1 MHIKII
7 LECSEKKMPKYFFFG
22 CFFSFQSSRCVSN
35 EQPYLKTTGV
45 YDDLV
50 LLYSLFNIFYFILNT
65 PFHLA
70 CFPISP
76 FLVMFFLK
84 PTKHSRKAFVNIY
97 RDISSMYSLE
107 NL

>member
-7 LECSEKKMPKYFFFG
+7 LECSGKKKHTNAQVLFFC
-22 CFFSFQSSRCVSN
+22 CFFSFQSSRYVSN
-35 EQPYLKTTGV
+35 EQPYLKTTGQ

-50 LLYSLFNIFYFILNT
+50 FLSSLFNFFYFILNT

-76 FLVMFFLK
+76 FFGNVLSQVYQ
-84 PTKHSRKAFVNIY
+84 A
-97 RDISSMYSLE
+97 
-107 NL
+107 